1 MSENAAILRAL
12 QSHLGQKL
20 ILDFLD
26 EQNELDK
33 LDWLCCPETLP
44 PFEQIDAHARS
55 RLLSRSMPK
64 HREESCSPSTDEE
77 TPCEDEATDED
88 QCFPVS
94 GSAEET
100 TWDTEQVNLRAFA
113 FSDHWVSPEEEA

>member
-20 ILDFLD
+20 ILDFLH
-26 EQNELDK
+26 ERKELDE
-33 LDWLCCPETLP
+33 LDRLCCSETFP
-44 PFEQIDAHARS
+44 R
-55 RLLSRSMPK
+55 
-64 HREESCSPSTDEE
+64 TDEE
-77 TPCEDEATDED
+77 TPCEADDKDTDEETPCEADDEDTDKD

-100 TWDTEQVNLRAFA
+100 TWQTEQVNLHAFA
-113 FSDHWVSPEEEA
+113 FSDHWVPPQEEA